1 MSEFVHSVTL
11 DKSICHGCT
20 RCVKRCPTEAIRV
33 HDGVAHI
40 LTERCIDCGE
50 CIRQCPHH
58 AKKANYDSP
67 ELLKNYDL
75 TIALPAPALY
85 GQFNHL
91 EDTDLV
97 LNALKAYGFDR
108 VFEVSAAAE
117 LVSDATR
124 HLMRAATEEMKPF
137 ISSACPAVVRLIRVR
152 FPNLIDRV
160 LPLIAP
166 AELAARLAREK
177 AVEETG
183 LKPEESGIFAI
194 VPCSSQVTTAHSPIS
209 LDEPVIDGA
218 FAIRDLYLNLL
229 DPMKELDK
237 NSPRPPSWT

>member
-124 HLMRAATEEMKPF
+124 SLMRAAT
-137 ISSACPAVVRLIRVR
+137 
-152 FPNLIDRV
+152 
-160 LPLIAP
+160 
-166 AELAARLAREK
+166 
-177 AVEETG
+177 
-183 LKPEESGIFAI
+183 
-194 VPCSSQVTTAHSPIS
+194 
-209 LDEPVIDGA
+209 
-218 FAIRDLYLNLL
+218 
-229 DPMKELDK
+229 
-237 NSPRPPSWT
+237 